1 MIAKKKIRFLKKKNT
16 ELMQENDD
24 IVKNAQQLEIN
35 MNSELNRVKLELK
48 NAVEKIRIIEEEFD
62 IDYEHAVK
70 LRDISSSIKAELS
83 EAKVVIEDF
92 EKKKVITDRLIKCLQ
107 QTNEESK
114 IENSVLKKQMDLE
127 NKKLEIIQN
136 DQVHKETKENEMI
149 FEINNLKKEIT

>member
-1 MIAKKKIRFLKKKNT
+1 
-16 ELMQENDD
+16 MQENDD

-70 LRDISSSIKAELS
+70 LRDISSCIKAELS